1 MTHLDPLTSQPN
13 SRSFQTSLRL
23 EDRFQCLSRH
33 IADFSGTAIAFTCAL
48 SSIAVWLVTGPLFHY
63 SDAWQLVINTGTT
76 IVTFLMVFLIQ
87 NAQNEDT
94 RELHAKLDA
103 VLQELRAERNMIHD
117 PELLQLTPDELL
129 EGARAGDYGD

>member
-1 MTHLDPLTSQPN
+1 MPFPDLINPNQVNPNAARPIWKPGFRPSRGISRTSPASPLFTLALA
-13 SRSFQTSLRL
+13 SL
-23 EDRFQCLSRH
+23 
-33 IADFSGTAIAFTCAL
+33 I
-48 SSIAVWLVTGPLFHY
+48 VWAVTGPLLHF
-63 SDAWQLVINTGTT
+63 SDGWQLVINTGTT

-117 PELLQLTPDELL
+117 PELLQLTPDEIMEEVRLG
-129 EGARAGDYGD
+129 ED